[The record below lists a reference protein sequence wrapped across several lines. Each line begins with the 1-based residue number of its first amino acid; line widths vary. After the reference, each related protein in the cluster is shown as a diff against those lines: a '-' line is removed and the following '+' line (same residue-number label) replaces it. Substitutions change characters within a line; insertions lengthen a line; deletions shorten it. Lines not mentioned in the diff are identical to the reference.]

1 MQNCRFG
8 YTSNQFGYISLCT
21 QLDDGKVLQVFAHA
35 KTYRHADPR
44 VD

>member
-1 MQNCRFG
+1 MQSRAFG
-8 YTSNQFGYISLCT
+8 YAFNQFGYISWCT